1 MMFFKKA
8 IIVSIFFLLSFF
20 PLAKLLADTTTYNFS
35 GVNTGNDGINGN
47 PIAIEH
53 DSDIFPWTTIVEQN
67 DSVNPTDAEY
77 INISTNNT
85 SQWATDDPGRND
97 EIVITYKFFIQETI
111 SDISNIQIK
120 WNGNTDGILASNH
133 SVFLRKNNFDEF
145 GGTNTW
151 VQLGSSLSIPQDT
164 NTDLIRDLTADFG
177 TYVDET
183 SGQFEFVVTTDG
195 NSEDLRTNYIEL
207 IVTYTTTPT
216 PDTTPPSAIS
226 DLSSSGATT
235 NSIDLSWTAT
245 GDDGNTG
252 TATSYDLRYSTSII
266 DEGNWASATEATG
279 EPVPSINGSSESM
292 TITGLNSNTT
302 YYFAI
307 KNSDEVPNESTISNI
322 SSGTTNAIPP
332 TPDTTPPSAISDLS
346 SSGATTNSIDL
357 NWTATGDD
365 GDTGTISSYDIRY
378 STATI
383 TESTWSSSTQISGE
397 PSPSVAGS
405 SESMTISGLNP
416 DTLYYFAV
424 KSSDEVPNISDI
436 SNVTSLSTNNVPP
449 VLDNTPPSAISD
461 LNPSEA
467 TYNSIN
473 LNWTA
478 VGDDGITGIAT
489 SYDIRYAISPITE
502 ATWSSATL
510 AIGEPSPSSPGDS
523 ESFNI
528 TNISSET
535 TYYFAIKTSD
545 ESGNQSTI
553 SNIPSLSTLAEPSIF
568 IPTNASGG
576 VAATSVIFSG
586 LAYPESKIIIQS
598 KDSVN
603 PIYNNVPLS
612 AYSISDSG
620 EFYVS
625 YTALLSGAYF
635 FTLQAQD
642 KNNQKTDII
651 SFNIDFRT
659 DKKLIVEDIFL
670 SPTLSFN
677 QDLLRLSDALEIYG
691 YSSPNSKIKLEIDDI
706 ILEEIISDE
715 DGYYSFEFS
724 PGDFALGIH
733 YARVSQSKDD
743 RESNYTSPRSF
754 KITSLIYPKADFNR
768 DNSVNVT
775 DWSVFLYRWG
785 DIENNLRNEIDLDSN
800 GIIDVSDFSI
810 FLKAIKII

>member
-207 IVTYTTTPT
+207 IVTYTTT
-216 PDTTPPSAIS
+216 
-226 DLSSSGATT
+226 
-235 NSIDLSWTAT
+235 
-245 GDDGNTG
+245 
-252 TATSYDLRYSTSII
+252 
-266 DEGNWASATEATG
+266 
-279 EPVPSINGSSESM
+279 
-292 TITGLNSNTT
+292 
-302 YYFAI
+302 
-307 KNSDEVPNESTISNI
+307 
-322 SSGTTNAIPP
+322 P